1 MYEKKKNI
9 PRLLFYFIV
18 LMFLLQAYNNSFK
31 AKKKIQILI
40 YSDMILKKTWIYS
53 IMFWICYPNVNKMC
67 IGNAGA

>member
-31 AKKKIQILI
+31 AKKKINKLI
-40 YSDMILKKTWIYS
+40 HSDMISKEDMDLQH
-53 IMFWICYPNVNKMC
+53 NVLNML
-67 IGNAGA
+67 IRM